1 MVSFSE
7 LKQIPKID
15 LHINFLSSITTNLAF
30 DLNDDLS
37 IDEVMDMTT
46 LKRFSEYDKCLEIPI
61 KLLNNVKNIKLAVI
75 DLISRL
81 KKNNVIYGELFLDLP
96 LYNNKFSLSYL
107 IDILLKTIKEEKYD
121 LNLILCVSDK
131 FSKEENI
138 EVLNLVDKYYN
149 NGVSGIYFNKSKDTN
164 LMDYVYIF
172 DKLIKNNI
180 PYILPFDDKLT
191 NQNREIYTN
200 AYRIE
205 YLYDGVDSE
214 ILELAFENKIT
225 LEFCF
230 SKINEL
236 NLSFNVYEFVYN
248 LIKDNYRVIINS
260 LDMTVLNTD
269 IINEYC
275 LLFNNCDL
283 TLLELVKL
291 LINGINNLLIDDII
305 KERLIAN
312 LKDES
317 NKML

>member
-1 MVSFSE
+1 MVSFEE

-61 KLLNNVKNIKLAVI
+61 KLLNNVKNIKLSVI
-75 DLISRL
+75 DLINRL
-81 KKNNVIYGELFLDLP
+81 KKNNVIYSELFLDLP
-96 LYNNKFSLSYL
+96 LYNSKFSLSYL
-107 IDILLKTIKEEKYD
+107 IDVLLKTIKEEKFD
-121 LNLILCVSDK
+121 LNLVLCVSDK

-138 EVLNLVDKYYN
+138 DILNLMDKYYN
-149 NGVSGIYFNKSKDTN
+149 NGVSGIYFNKSKGTN
-164 LMDYVYIF
+164 LIDYVYIF
-172 DKLIKNNI
+172 DKLIKNSI

-205 YLYDGVDSE
+205 YLYDGIDNE
-214 ILELAFENKIT
+214 ILDLVFENKIT

-236 NLSFNVYEFVYN
+236 NFSFNVYELIYK
-248 LIKDNYRVIINS
+248 LIKENYRVIINS

-283 TLLELVKL
+283 TLRELVKL

-305 KERLIAN
+305 KERLIVK

-317 NKML
+317 NKIL